1 MFLSSVAFWLST
13 LYSVRRYAVI
23 YSPSRISKLTAQRH
37 RSVVTVRPLISFCP
51 TLLSLSATL
60 SPAPGSPAPH
70 LGSHHFKVLPV
81 HTTRQFVQMYPLN
94 SYSCPR
100 R

>member
-60 SPAPGSPAPH
+60 SPAPGSPAPS
-70 LGSHHFKVLPV
+70 LRQPPLQSASSAHH
-81 HTTRQFVQMYPLN
+81 
-94 SYSCPR
+94 
-100 R
+100 